1 MRTSTIM
8 FSNLRAEMARKQI
21 TIIKISELLGVNR
34 DTVSRKLSG
43 KSPLF
48 LNEALLINKEMFPN
62 KKITYLFKEL
72 VPNKKVS

>member
-48 LNEALLINKEMFPN
+48 LNEALLINKELFPN